1 VACSL
6 STARSS
12 SLTLL
17 AIGWAVPGGPIN
29 AKKPSASRECRQRC
43 EEERVAVRRRRA
55 GHLYADRA
63 GRAGRNILSPSEMIP
78 IAHNKLIMHKVD
90 YEVHFGPVGVDPD
103 PINGAEPGVDPRTS
117 SPDSAAGGRRRESTS
132 WRCRARRPPDIDESP
147 ELCGGRTVCFLPG
160 RNRG

>member
-1 VACSL
+1 MASSL

-78 IAHNKLIMHKVD
+78 IAHNQLIMHKVD
-90 YEVHFGPVGVDPD
+90 YEVHFGPRRAPPKAEADVGRQVYSRWLSVFAELKLRVDVGVK
-103 PINGAEPGVDPRTS
+103 T
-117 SPDSAAGGRRRESTS
+117 
-132 WRCRARRPPDIDESP
+132 
-147 ELCGGRTVCFLPG
+147 
-160 RNRG
+160 